1 MSNETSA
8 PKQFTC
14 LETTPAPPIYFFD
27 SISLTTITGA
37 SLTYLKIRNFELD
50 KGRVFSHI
58 EEEGSQRV
66 AVLGA
71 EVVKQLFPNSNPIGE
86 RIRIKKVN
94 FTVIGV
100 LKSKGDQGWFNP
112 DDMIVVPYSSAMKR
126 ILGQQHLNE
135 INENSIIINSNLYS
149 QTQEA
154 LFSVIKDR
162 HSIYGTIEN
171 VVEESESMVW
181 MTLSK
186 WGILHLMRS
195 GIIDSINESLNR
207 GIQIRILANID
218 TKTINFFDKLDKRI
232 QVRHLD
238 NQAQM
243 GVYVDE
249 EVGIQIVY
257 SETNPTGRGKADTA
271 LLIESSDYMAAQLEL
286 LKVQWNGGVDFA
298 SAKAR
303 LVDGMI
309 TEPLSLKIGEGSF
322 YERLRKIIEKDSGAR
337 FTNLVSRRPGE
348 PTTLGLSAAS
358 LSELGINM
366 SDILR
371 VVGQRIGQELALE
384 IRNEKEDSKFW
395 TQLKYKWEELGMG
408 KMSIDSMPPNIVS
421 VTDTETSDRDHRL
434 GSVLCHMDEGVLEGI
449 LKERYDIDVTAS
461 ELLCT
466 SMGEDRCEFK
476 ITINN

>member
-1 MSNETSA
+1 MSTETAIEIIHRLTEGGLDEKYAKIILSLVG
-8 PKQFTC
+8 Q
-14 LETTPAPPIYFFD
+14 PPLKASEIGKLV
-27 SISLTTITGA
+27 SISRMDA
-37 SLTYLKIRNFELD
+37 YNSLKKLNEMGLVLATLD
-50 KGRVFSHI
+50 KPMRFSGLQISDVF
-58 EEEGSQRV
+58 
-66 AVLGA
+66 
-71 EVVKQLFPNSNPIGE
+71 KQL
-86 RIRIKKVN
+86 IKREEASVRR
-94 FTVIGV
+94 
-100 LKSKGDQGWFNP
+100 L
-112 DDMIVVPYSSAMKR
+112 
-126 ILGQQHLNE
+126 QQHLNE